1 LPIPPSLTRTPAARV
16 VLAVGLG
23 AAGGALFAY
32 LRAPLPWMIG
42 ASAITTAAAL
52 AGAPIHVP
60 RRSNAVVVPVLGVML
75 GSAFTPETLAD
86 LAGWWPSVIALLL
99 YAALMAGVFSTLLRR
114 RFGFGAASAYFS
126 SVPGGN
132 VAMYT
137 VGTAMGG
144 DARTISLIHNTRALL
159 TVITIPFWFRLFQ
172 GYEPAGFAVP
182 GPAANTIGLDDA
194 LVLGVCA
201 VLGFWVANLARVP
214 APFLIGPMLLS
225 AAAHVTGLTDASPP
239 GILVAIAQVL
249 IGTSMGCRFTGV
261 SIRDVANLMAIGA
274 VMGIVM
280 MLVAAAAAGA
290 ISHATGLSFAALLLA
305 FAPGGLAEMALISL
319 ALGIDTA
326 FVSTHHLI
334 RLSAIMLFA
343 PVFFRIVET
352 RLGSGNESKS

>member
-1 LPIPPSLTRTPAARV
+1 MPVLPSLTRARAWRV

-23 AAGGALFAY
+23 AGGGALFAY
-32 LRAPLPWMIG
+32 FRAPLPWMIG
-42 ASAITTAAAL
+42 ASAVTTAAAL
-52 AGAPIHVP
+52 AGAPLHLP
-60 RRSNAVVVPVLGVML
+60 RRSNAVVVPILGVML

-86 LAGWWPSVIALLL
+86 LVAWWPSVTALLL
-99 YAALMAGVFSTLLRR
+99 YAVLMAGAFSTLLRR
-114 RFGFGAASAYFS
+114 RLGFDAASAYFS

-182 GPAANTIGLDDA
+182 GPAANAIGLDDA
-194 LVLGVCA
+194 LVLGVSA
-201 VLGFWVANLARVP
+201 VLGFWLANLARVP

-225 AAAHVTGLTDASPP
+225 AAAHITGLTDASPP

-261 SIRDVANLMAIGA
+261 SIRDASSLMAIGA
-274 VMGIVM
+274 VMAIVM
-280 MLVAAAAAGA
+280 MSAAAVAAGA
-290 ISHATGLSFAALLLA
+290 LSHATGLSFAALLLA

-334 RLSAIMLFA
+334 RLSAIMLLA
-343 PVFFRIVET
+343 PVFFRILET
-352 RLGSGNESKS
+352 RFGSGDERKS

>member
-1 LPIPPSLTRTPAARV
+1 MPVPPSLTRSLAVRV
-16 VLAVGLG
+16 ALAVGLG

-32 LRAPLPWMIG
+32 FRAPLPWMIG
-42 ASAITTAAAL
+42 ASVVTTAAAL
-52 AGAPIHVP
+52 AGAPVQVP
-60 RRSNAVVVPVLGVML
+60 RRSNAVVVPILGVML

-86 LAGWWPSVIALLL
+86 LTAWWPSVTALLL
-99 YAALMAGVFSTLLRR
+99 YAALMAGAFSMLLSR
-114 RFGFGAASAYFS
+114 RFGFDAASAYFS

-132 VAMYT
+132 LAMYT

-182 GPAANTIGLDDA
+182 GPAANAIGLDDA
-194 LVLGVCA
+194 LVLGVSA
-201 VLGFWVANLARVP
+201 VLGYWVANLARVP

-225 AAAHVTGLTDASPP
+225 AAAHVAGLTEASPP

-249 IGTSMGCRFTGV
+249 IGTSMGCRFTGF

-274 VMGIVM
+274 LMALVMKSA
-280 MLVAAAAAGA
+280 AAAAAGV
-290 ISHATGLSFAALLLA
+290 ISELTGLSFAALLLA

-334 RLSAIMLFA
+334 RLSAIMLLA
-343 PVFFRIVET
+343 PVFFRILES
-352 RLGSGNESKS
+352 RFGSRDES